1 MKTIRRQI
9 LEFIS
14 YELELD
20 IDKDEVREFERS
32 LNSDNDFWIEIDGQE
47 FRVINDQ
54 VIWDIYVDEIKNI
67 TEECYDIKAP
77 TWLAID
83 WEETASNCFVDG
95 YGHTFSCYD
104 GSEFECQFDKEN
116 YFIFRTN

>member
-67 TEECYDIKAP
+67 TEECYDVKAP
-77 TWLAID
+77 SWLAID
-83 WEETASNCFVDG
+83 WETTAENCFVDG
-95 YGHTFSCYD
+95 YGHTFSYYD
-104 GSEFECQFDKEN
+104 GSELECQFDEEN